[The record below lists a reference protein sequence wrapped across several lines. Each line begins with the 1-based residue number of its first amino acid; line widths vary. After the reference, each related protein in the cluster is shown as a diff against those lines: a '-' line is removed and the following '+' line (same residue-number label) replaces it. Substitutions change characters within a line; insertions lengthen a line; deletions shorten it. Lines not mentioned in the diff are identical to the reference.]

1 MALLNS
7 NKKEINAK
15 IVYYGP
21 GLSGKTTNIQYIYKK
36 LKPEHKGKLMTLAT
50 QTDRTL
56 FFDFLPVE
64 LGEIKGMK
72 VRFQLYTVPG
82 QVFYNATRRLVLKN
96 VDGIVF
102 VASAEKD
109 KMYDNLESFKNLEEN
124 VQHYGRVLTDIP
136 LVVQYNKMDL
146 PNVNTVQ
153 DMQKELNRFNVP
165 YFEGSAST
173 GAGVLQTLTGITK
186 LVVHRLKS
194 QASITDAE
202 KAQNK
207 ELKEIQLENES
218 TEQESIQN
226 QQVSGP
232 VREPDM
238 PKAEQQR
245 SPAPS
250 PAKAAARVQVSKKL
264 LNVLEV
270 GKPELLSNNTV
281 IIPVTAVDDEKAQ
294 YELKVTIKL

>member
-102 VASAEKD
+102 VATAERD
-109 KMYDNLESFKNLEEN
+109 KMYDNIESFKNLEEN
-124 VQHYGRVLTDIP
+124 IQHYGRKLTDIP
-136 LVVQYNKMDL
+136 LVIQYNKMDL
-146 PNVNTVQ
+146 PNVYTVEEL
-153 DMQKELNRFNVP
+153 QKELNKLNVP
-165 YFEGSAST
+165 YFEASAST
-173 GAGVLQTLTGITK
+173 GVGVLQTLTGITK
-186 LVVHRLKS
+186 LVVHRLKT
-194 QASITDAE
+194 QTSIAE
-202 KAQNK
+202 ADKTQEK
-207 ELKEIQLENES
+207 ELKEIQLERSEQIR
-218 TEQESIQN
+218 TEQPQAKEQSAK
-226 QQVSGP
+226 
-232 VREPDM
+232 E
-238 PKAEQQR
+238 AEQPHIQQQTKDVITTQSR
-245 SPAPS
+245 
-250 PAKAAARVQVSKKL
+250 KT

-270 GKPELLSNNTV
+270 GKPEVLSDST
-281 IIPVTAVDDEKAQ
+281 IIVPVVAIDENKSQ
-294 YELKVTIKL
+294 YELKITIKF

>member
-21 GLSGKTTNIQYIYKK
+21 GLSGKTTNIQFIYKK

-72 VRFQLYTVPG
+72 IRFQLYTVPG
-82 QVFYNATRRLVLKN
+82 QVFYNATRKLVLKN
-96 VDGIVF
+96 VDGVVF

-124 VQHYGRVLTDIP
+124 IQHYGRSLNDIP
-136 LVVQYNKMDL
+136 FVLQYNKMDL
-146 PNVNTVQ
+146 PNILTVGEL
-153 DMQKELNRFNVP
+153 QKELNKLTVP
-165 YFEGSAST
+165 YYEASASS

-186 LVVHRLKS
+186 LVVHRLKA
-194 QASITDAE
+194 QTSIADADRMDQDSE
-202 KAQNK
+202 V
-207 ELKEIQLENES
+207 KEIQ
-218 TEQESIQN
+218 I
-226 QQVSGP
+226 
-232 VREPDM
+232 
-238 PKAEQQR
+238 EQQPV
-245 SPAPS
+245 SPTQK
-250 PAKAAARVQVSKKL
+250 PAAEPLKQTTNTTVKQPAVQSQLKHAVQSQINKF

-270 GKPELLSNNTV
+270 GKPEVMSGNT
-281 IIPVTAVDDEKAQ
+281 IIVPVVAVDEDKVH
-294 YELKVTIKL
+294 YELKVTIKF

>member
-96 VDGIVF
+96 VDGVVF

-109 KMYDNLESFKNLEEN
+109 KMYDNMESFKNLEEN
-124 VQHYGRVLTDIP
+124 IQHYGRAIADIP
-136 LVVQYNKMDL
+136 LVIQYNKMDL
-146 PNVNTVQ
+146 PDVNTVEEL
-153 DMQKELNRFNVP
+153 QKELNKFNVP

-194 QASITDAE
+194 QTSIADSDR
-202 KAQNK
+202 AQNK
-207 ELKEIQLENES
+207 ELKEIQLERA
-218 TEQESIQN
+218 QETDDK
-226 QQVSGP
+226 QQ
-232 VREPDM
+232 EI
-238 PKAEQQR
+238 AEQ
-245 SPAPS
+245 
-250 PAKAAARVQVSKKL
+250 AKEVEVQKKEQPRVQAQAKTASQVQAKKL

-270 GKPELLSNNTV
+270 GKPEVLSNNTV
-281 IIPVTAVDDEKAQ
+281 IVPVIAVDDDKLQ
-294 YELKVTIKL
+294 YELKVTIKF

>member
-124 VQHYGRVLTDIP
+124 VQHYGRTLADIP
-136 LVVQYNKMDL
+136 LVIQYNKMDL
-146 PNVNTVQ
+146 LNVNTVQ

-194 QASITDAE
+194 QASITDSD
-202 KAQNK
+202 KAQSK
-207 ELKEIQLENES
+207 ELKEIQLESES
-218 TEQESIQN
+218 AEQQAPELVQKI
-226 QQVSGP
+226 
-232 VREPDM
+232 EP
-238 PKAEQQR
+238 PKAEQQQR
-245 SPAPS
+245 SPAP
-250 PAKAAARVQVSKKL
+250 AKAAANAQPPRKL

-270 GKPELLSNNTV
+270 GKPEVLSNNTV
-281 IIPVTAVDDEKAQ
+281 IVPVTAVDDEKAQ
-294 YELKVTIKL
+294 YELRVTIKF

>member
-21 GLSGKTTNIQYIYKK
+21 GLSGKTSNIQFIYKK

-72 VRFQLYTVPG
+72 IRFQLYTVPG

-109 KMYDNLESFKNLEEN
+109 KMYDNGESFKNLEEN
-124 VQHYGRVLTDIP
+124 IQHYGRSLADIP
-136 LVVQYNKMDL
+136 LVIQYNKMDL
-146 PNVNTVQ
+146 PNIATVEE
-153 DMQKELNRFNVP
+153 MQNELNRLNAP
-165 YFEGSAST
+165 YYEASANT
-173 GAGVLQTLTGITK
+173 GGGVLQTLTGITK
-186 LVVHRLKS
+186 LVVHRLKV
-194 QASITDAE
+194 QASMGEAE
-202 KAQNK
+202 KPQQDS
-207 ELKEIQLENES
+207 ELKEIPI
-218 TEQESIQN
+218 EQPAAQSQTK
-226 QQVSGP
+226 QAVQP
-232 VREPDM
+232 QKK
-238 PKAEQQR
+238 KAL
-245 SPAPS
+245 S
-250 PAKAAARVQVSKKL
+250 VI
-264 LNVLEV
+264 EV
-270 GKPELLSNNTV
+270 GRPEV
-281 IIPVTAVDDEKAQ
+281 ISGNVVIVPVVAVDEDRVQ
-294 YELKVTIKL
+294 YELKVTIKF

>member
-102 VASAEKD
+102 VATAEKD
-109 KMYDNLESFKNLEEN
+109 KMYENIESFKNMEEN
-124 VQHYGRVLTDIP
+124 IQHYGRKLSDLP
-136 LVVQYNKMDL
+136 LVIQYNKMDL
-146 PNVNTVQ
+146 PNVNTVEE
-153 DMQKELNRFNVP
+153 MQKQLNKYNVP
-165 YFEGSAST
+165 YFEASAST
-173 GAGVLQTLTGITK
+173 GVGVLQTLTGITK
-186 LVVHRLKS
+186 LVVHRLKT
-194 QASITDAE
+194 QTTITESARTQE
-202 KAQNK
+202 K
-207 ELKEIQLENES
+207 ELKEIQLER
-218 TEQESIQN
+218 TEQEEKEQP
-226 QQVSGP
+226 QAKETQPHELEKP
-232 VREPDM
+232 VM
-238 PKAEQQR
+238 EQ
-245 SPAPS
+245 S
-250 PAKAAARVQVSKKL
+250 RVQTQAKSQPDSQSRKP

-270 GKPELLSNNTV
+270 GKPEVLSDNTIIVPV
-281 IIPVTAVDDEKAQ
+281 IAVGEDKSE
-294 YELKVTIKL
+294 YELKITIRF

>member
-21 GLSGKTTNIQYIYKK
+21 GLSGKTTNIQFIYKK

-72 VRFQLYTVPG
+72 IRFQLYTVPG
-82 QVFYNATRRLVLKN
+82 QVFYNATRKLVLKN

-102 VASAEKD
+102 VATAEKD

-124 VQHYGRVLTDIP
+124 VQHYGRSLNDIP
-136 LVVQYNKMDL
+136 FVIQYNKMDL
-146 PNVNTVQ
+146 PNILTVGEL
-153 DMQKELNRFNVP
+153 QKELNKLTVP
-165 YFEGSAST
+165 YYEASASS

-186 LVVHRLKS
+186 LVVHRLKA
-194 QASITDAE
+194 QTSIADADRME
-202 KAQNK
+202 QGS
-207 ELKEIQLENES
+207 EVKEIQ
-218 TEQESIQN
+218 I
-226 QQVSGP
+226 
-232 VREPDM
+232 
-238 PKAEQQR
+238 EQQPV
-245 SPAPS
+245 SPTQKPAAESLKQAPNTTVKQ
-250 PAKAAARVQVSKKL
+250 PALQSQPKQAVQSQTNKF

-270 GKPELLSNNTV
+270 GKPEVMSGNT
-281 IIPVTAVDDEKAQ
+281 IIVPVVAVDEDKVH
-294 YELKVTIKL
+294 YELKVTIKF

>member
-72 VRFQLYTVPG
+72 IRFQLYTVPG

-102 VASAEKD
+102 VATAEKD

-124 VQHYGRVLTDIP
+124 VQHYGRALGDIP
-136 LVVQYNKMDL
+136 LVLQYNKMDL
-146 PNVNTVQ
+146 PHVYGV
-153 DMQKELNRFNVP
+153 DEIQKELNKLSVP
-165 YFEGSAST
+165 YFEASASN
-173 GAGVLQTLTGITK
+173 GSGVLQTLTGITK

-194 QASITDAE
+194 QAAITDADRS
-202 KAQNK
+202 QDK
-207 ELKEIQLENES
+207 EVKEIQIDKAVVEPANPGRQPAAEPIK
-218 TEQESIQN
+218 Q
-226 QQVSGP
+226 P
-232 VREPDM
+232 VKPREE
-238 PKAEQQR
+238 AR
-245 SPAPS
+245 PAPS
-250 PAKAAARVQVSKKL
+250 AVKPAVQTQARKV

-270 GKPELLSNNTV
+270 GKPEVLSNSTV
-281 IIPVTAVDDEKAQ
+281 IIPVVAVDEDKMH
-294 YELKVTIKL
+294 YELKVTIKF

>member
-96 VDGIVF
+96 VDGVVF

-109 KMYDNLESFKNLEEN
+109 KMYDNMESFKNLEEN
-124 VQHYGRVLTDIP
+124 IQHYGRAIADIP
-136 LVVQYNKMDL
+136 LVIQYNKMDL
-146 PNVNTVQ
+146 PDVNTVEEL
-153 DMQKELNRFNVP
+153 QKELNKFNVP

-194 QASITDAE
+194 QTSIADSDR
-202 KAQNK
+202 AQNK
-207 ELKEIQLENES
+207 ELKEIQLERA
-218 TEQESIQN
+218 QETDDK
-226 QQVSGP
+226 QQ
-232 VREPDM
+232 EI
-238 PKAEQQR
+238 AEQGKEVEVQKKEQ
-245 SPAPS
+245 P
-250 PAKAAARVQVSKKL
+250 RVQAQAKTATQVQAKKL

-270 GKPELLSNNTV
+270 GKPEVLSNNTV
-281 IIPVTAVDDEKAQ
+281 IVPVIAVDDDKLQ
-294 YELKVTIKL
+294 YELKVTIKF

>member
-21 GLSGKTTNIQYIYKK
+21 GLSGKTSNIQFIYKK

-72 VRFQLYTVPG
+72 IRFQLYTVPG

-109 KMYDNLESFKNLEEN
+109 KMYDNVESFKNLEEN
-124 VQHYGRVLTDIP
+124 IQHYGRSLNDIP
-136 LVVQYNKMDL
+136 LVMQYNKMDL
-146 PNVNTVQ
+146 SDIATVEE
-153 DMQKELNRFNVP
+153 MQKELNRLGAP
-165 YFEGSAST
+165 YYEASANT
-173 GAGVLQTLTGITK
+173 GGGVLQTLTGITK
-186 LVVHRLKS
+186 LVVHRLKV
-194 QASITDAE
+194 QASIGEAE
-202 KAQNK
+202 KLQQDS
-207 ELKEIQLENES
+207 EMKEI
-218 TEQESIQN
+218 TI
-226 QQVSGP
+226 
-232 VREPDM
+232 
-238 PKAEQQR
+238 EQQDV
-245 SPAPS
+245 SVNTPS
-250 PAKAAARVQVSKKL
+250 PAEPSRQQANPAAERSTGQGQGKQATQPLRKKSL
-264 LNVLEV
+264 GVIEV
-270 GKPELLSNNTV
+270 GRPEVVGGNTV
-281 IIPVTAVDDEKAQ
+281 IIPVTAVDEDKVQ
-294 YELKVTIKL
+294 YEMKVTIKF